1 MSLGANL
8 GDPLETIRAALKLLR
23 LRLAPTDQRFAL
35 SRFFRTPP
43 VGGPAGQPPFVNA
56 VLAVD
61 TSLTCNQ
68 VWQAIR
74 GVEHDL
80 GRQRDRRW
88 EARRIDLDIL
98 LYEQQRIWT
107 PHLKVPHPRMCMRR
121 FILIPALDVAANW
134 VDPVTQCTLAQ
145 LAEPLINGAAS
156 LMLVSQNAVVGDRL
170 IADVARLSLATPVP
184 RALSAGELQD
194 RELQGRWLS
203 AISPASL
210 QEQSWQS
217 STLAKLLVFLSEPS
231 SPPTETGTSLLAWE
245 ERHASLASLLRLA
258 AGSDEVQDT
267 ASHNAWYEDSRLKS
281 AFLSQGLP
289 LVGPRYLLPG
299 EDQAWAI
306 HELVSALEAMDC
318 PIEPLED

>member
-1 MSLGANL
+1 MARCLMSLGANL
-8 GDPLETIRAALKLLR
+8 GDPLETIRAAVEQLR
-23 LRLAPTDQRFAL
+23 LRLASAGQGFAL

-61 TSLTCNQ
+61 TSLSCVQ
-68 VWQAIR
+68 VWQALR
-74 GVEHDL
+74 AVEHDL

-121 FILIPALDVAANW
+121 FLLIPALDVAADW
-134 VDPVTQCTLAQ
+134 IDPVSQCTLAQ
-145 LAEPLINGAAS
+145 LAEPLISGAAS
-156 LMLVSQNAVVGDRL
+156 LMLVSQNTVVGERL

-184 RALSAGELQD
+184 RTLSAGDQ
-194 RELQGRWLS
+194 QGRWLS
-203 AISPASL
+203 VISPASL
-210 QEQSWQS
+210 QEQNWQP
-217 STLAKLLVFLSEPS
+217 STPAKLLVFLTEPS
-231 SPPTETGTSLLAWE
+231 SPATEAGTSCVAWE
-245 ERHASLASLLRLA
+245 VKHASLASLMRLA
-258 AGSDEVQDT
+258 AGSDEAQDT
-267 ASHNAWYEDSRLKS
+267 ASQNAWYEDSRLKS
-281 AFLSQGLP
+281 DFLNQGLP
-289 LVGPRYLLPG
+289 LVGPRYLLPS